1 MVDDRIIMEG
11 WAMISVLGIFAA
23 EMVSGKDAIQ
33 QFGF

>member
-1 MVDDRIIMEG
+1 M
-11 WAMISVLGIFAA
+11 AMISVLGIFAA